1 MPLKCF
7 ANYPTCYFQGTIHAV
22 IIQFLN
28 LLMQSFS
35 WKKFITFVQWTFKGA
50 IDALRSVLMMQKW
63 ASVRAKCLKF
73 LHHVIFS
80 LCYNLSTFVWNCSR
94 LEPLRFYGLT
104 VFVSKTYMYVLSN
117 PFSYFVLFWSVF
129 NCYFDFSKQHFTKDK
144 NEKIK
149 PQP

>member
-35 WKKFITFVQWTFKGA
+35 WKKFITFVKWTFKGA

-73 LHHVIFS
+73 LHHVTFS
-80 LCYNLSTFVWNCSR
+80 RCYNLTTFKSSCSK
-94 LEPLRFYGLT
+94 G
-104 VFVSKTYMYVLSN
+104 FVEIDLNWDDIVMSLLYILNVGEA
-117 PFSYFVLFWSVF
+117 
-129 NCYFDFSKQHFTKDK
+129 KQNNTLI
-144 NEKIK
+144 NNVNI
-149 PQP
+149 